1 MTYSTYTTSDF
12 LLDDNF
18 VQWVCEPDAQ
28 STVFWQDIVAQHPDK
43 KKEIQRAIDTI
54 KAAQEVPYPPLDADL
69 KAAMW
74 AHIQAE
80 KDASELEVA
89 YINPNRQLWKQLA
102 IAATFLLFA
111 VGLWFFMQKNTSRE
125 GGTGSS
131 VSDPIL
137 ASKKV
142 ETQFQQ
148 RKQVTLPDGSLVTL
162 NADSKLRIADNW
174 GDGATREVWLEGEAF
189 FEVTKKPNTGA
200 AKFIVHT
207 NQLDIEVLGTAFNV
221 KARRGSTEVVL
232 QSGKVNLK
240 KLDKAIIEMKP
251 NDRVQIVDN
260 QIVNAQ
266 PIIPQKVETE
276 KFTAWTNG
284 KIIFDNTPLS
294 DIANA
299 IEDHFGYKVKII
311 NKELLETRYTG
322 ELLTDMPDVFF
333 KILAT
338 TLDIDVQLEGKN
350 MTFKKK

>member
-1 MTYSTYTTSDF
+1 MTYSNFNTSDF
-12 LLDDNF
+12 LIDEAF
-18 VQWVCEPDAQ
+18 VQWVLKPDAEN
-28 STVFWQDIVAQHPDK
+28 TAYWQGVIAENPDK
-43 KKEIQRAIDTI
+43 KKDIQRAIDTI
-54 KAAQEVPYPPLDADL
+54 QAAKEIPYPSLEADRKAAI
-69 KAAMW
+69 W

-80 KDASELEVA
+80 KDNSDLEIA
-89 YINPNRQLWKQLA
+89 YVNPNRQWWRRLA
-102 IAATFLLFA
+102 VAATFLLFA
-111 VGLWFFMQKNTSRE
+111 TGLWFFTQKKDP
-125 GGTGSS
+125 S
-131 VSDPIL
+131 VSDPVL
-137 ASKKV
+137 ATKKV

-162 NADSKLRIADNW
+162 NAGSKLRIAENW
-174 GDGATREVWLEGEAF
+174 GDASTREVWLEGEAF

-207 NQLDIEVLGTAFNV
+207 NQVDVEVLGTAFNV

-240 KLDKAIIEMKP
+240 KLNKEIIEMKP

-260 QIVNAQ
+260 QILNDNSVL
-266 PIIPQKVETE
+266 PQKVETE

-284 KIIFDNTPLS
+284 KVIFDNAPLS

-299 IEDHFGYKVKII
+299 IEDHFGYKVKIV
-311 NKELLETRYTG
+311 NKELLDTRYTG

-338 TLDIDVQLEGKN
+338 TLEVEVNLDGKN
-350 MTFKKK
+350 MTIKKK

>member
-1 MTYSTYTTSDF
+1 MTYSNFNTSDF
-12 LLDDNF
+12 LIDEAF
-18 VQWVCEPDAQ
+18 VQWVREPDAQ
-28 STVFWQDIVAQHPDK
+28 NTAFWQDVIANNPDK
-43 KKEIQRAIDTI
+43 KREIQRAIDTI
-54 KAAQEVPYPPLDADL
+54 KAAQEVPYPTLDADR

-80 KDASELEVA
+80 KDAPELEIA
-89 YINPNRQLWKQLA
+89 YVNPNRTLWRRLA
-102 IAATFLLFA
+102 VAATFLLLA
-111 VGLWFFMQKNTSRE
+111 TGLWFFSGKVDP
-125 GGTGSS
+125 S
-131 VSDPIL
+131 VSNPIL
-137 ASKKV
+137 AQKKV

-174 GDGATREVWLEGEAF
+174 GDASTREVWLEGEAF

-200 AKFIVHT
+200 AKFVVHT
-207 NQLDIEVLGTAFNV
+207 NQLDVEVLGTAFNV

-240 KLDKAIIEMKP
+240 KLNKEIIEMKP
-251 NDRVQIVDN
+251 NDRVQVVDN
-260 QIVNAQ
+260 QIVNA
-266 PIIPQKVETE
+266 IPVVVQKVETE

-284 KIIFDNTPLS
+284 KIIFDNSPLS

-299 IEDHFGYKVKII
+299 IEDHFGYKVKIV
-311 NKELLETRYTG
+311 NKELLDTRYTG

-338 TLDIDVQLEGKN
+338 TLEIDVELDGKN
-350 MTFKKK
+350 MVIKKK

>member
-1 MTYSTYTTSDF
+1 MTYSNYNTSDF

-18 VQWVCEPDAQ
+18 VQWVREPDAQ
-28 STVFWQDIVAQHPDK
+28 STVFWQDIIAKNPDK
-43 KKEIQRAIDTI
+43 KKEIERAIDTI
-54 KAAQEVPYPPLDADL
+54 RAAQEVPYPSLEADR

-74 AHIQAE
+74 AHIQAQ
-80 KDASELEVA
+80 KDTPDLEVA
-89 YINPNRQLWKQLA
+89 YVNPNRPLWKRLA
-102 IAATFLLFA
+102 MAATFLLFA
-111 VGLWFFMQKNTSRE
+111 VGIWFFMQKNTP
-125 GGTGSS
+125 S

-142 ETQFQQ
+142 QTVFQQ

-162 NADSKLRIADNW
+162 NADSKLRIAENW
-174 GDGATREVWLEGEAF
+174 GDASTREVWLEGEAF

-207 NQLDIEVLGTAFNV
+207 NQLDVEVLGTAFNV

-240 KLDKAIIEMKP
+240 KLDKTIIEMKP
-251 NDRVQIVDN
+251 NERVQIIDN
-260 QIVNAQ
+260 QLINAAEIV
-266 PIIPQKVETE
+266 PQKVETE

-294 DIANA
+294 DIVNA
-299 IEDHFGYKVKII
+299 IEDHFGYKVNVV

-338 TLDIDVQLEGKN
+338 TLEIDVQLEGKN
-350 MTFKKK
+350 MIIKKK

>member
-1 MTYSTYTTSDF
+1 MTYSNYNTSDF
-12 LLDDNF
+12 LLDEAF
-18 VQWVCEPDAQ
+18 VQWVREPDAQ
-28 STVFWQDIVAQHPDK
+28 STTFWQDIIANYPDK

-54 KAAQEVPYPPLDADL
+54 QAAQGVPYPSLDADR

-74 AHIQAE
+74 AHIQSE
-80 KDASELEVA
+80 KDTPELEIA
-89 YINPNRQLWKQLA
+89 YVNPNRQLWKQLA
-102 IAATFLLFA
+102 IAATFLLF
-111 VGLWFFMQKNTSRE
+111 VTGLWFFMQKSTP
-125 GGTGSS
+125 S

-207 NQLDIEVLGTAFNV
+207 NQLDVEVLGTAFNV

-240 KLDKAIIEMKP
+240 KRDKEIIEMKP
-251 NDRVQIVDN
+251 NDRVQILDN
-260 QIVNAQ
+260 QLVNSV

-299 IEDHFGYKVKII
+299 IEDHFGYKVKIV
-311 NKELLETRYTG
+311 NKELLDTRYTG

-338 TLDIDVQLEGKN
+338 TLEIDVQLEGKN
-350 MTFKKK
+350 MVIKKK

>member
-1 MTYSTYTTSDF
+1 MTYSNYNTSDF
-12 LLDDNF
+12 LLDDDF
-18 VQWVCEPDAQ
+18 VQWVREPDVQ
-28 STVFWQDIVAQHPDK
+28 STAFWQGIIDNYPDK

-54 KAAQEVPYPPLDADL
+54 QAAQEVPYPSLDADR

-74 AHIQAE
+74 AHIQSE
-80 KDASELEVA
+80 KDVSPLEIA
-89 YINPNRQLWKQLA
+89 YINPNRQLWKRLA

-111 VGLWFFMQKNTSRE
+111 VGIWFFMQKNTP
-125 GGTGSS
+125 S

-137 ASKKV
+137 ATKKV

-162 NADSKLRIADNW
+162 NADSKLRIAENW
-174 GDGATREVWLEGEAF
+174 GDASTREVWLEGEAF

-207 NQLDIEVLGTAFNV
+207 NQVDVEVLGTAFNV

-240 KLDKAIIEMKP
+240 KLNKEIIEMKP
-251 NDRVQIVDN
+251 NDRVQIVDS
-260 QIVNAQ
+260 QTISAL

-299 IEDHFGYKVKII
+299 IEDHFGYKVKIV
-311 NKELLETRYTG
+311 NKELLDTRYTG

-338 TLDIDVQLEGKN
+338 TLDIDVQLDGKN
-350 MTFKKK
+350 MTIRKK

>member
-1 MTYSTYTTSDF
+1 MTYSNFNTSDF
-12 LLDDNF
+12 LIDEAF
-18 VQWVCEPDAQ
+18 VQWVREPDAQ
-28 STVFWQDIVAQHPDK
+28 NTAFWQDVIANNPDK
-43 KKEIQRAIDTI
+43 KREIQRAIDTV
-54 KAAQEVPYPPLDADL
+54 KAAQEVPYPTLDADR

-80 KDASELEVA
+80 KAAPELEIA
-89 YINPNRQLWKQLA
+89 YVNPNRTLWRRLA
-102 IAATFLLFA
+102 VAATFLLFA
-111 VGLWFFMQKNTSRE
+111 TGLWFFVKK
-125 GGTGSS
+125 GDPS
-131 VSDPIL
+131 VSNPIL
-137 ASKKV
+137 AQKKV

-174 GDGATREVWLEGEAF
+174 GDASTREVWLEGEAF

-200 AKFIVHT
+200 AKFVVHT
-207 NQLDIEVLGTAFNV
+207 NQLDVEVLGTAFNV

-240 KLDKAIIEMKP
+240 KRDKEIIEMKP
-251 NDRVQIVDN
+251 NDRVQVVDN
-260 QIVNAQ
+260 QIVNAV
-266 PIIPQKVETE
+266 PIVAQKVETE

-299 IEDHFGYKVKII
+299 IEDHFGYKVKIV
-311 NKELLETRYTG
+311 NKDLLETRYTG

-333 KILAT
+333 KILST
-338 TLDIDVQLEGKN
+338 TLDIDVELEGKN
-350 MTFKKK
+350 MTIKKK

>member
-1 MTYSTYTTSDF
+1 MTYSNYNTSDF
-12 LLDDNF
+12 LIDDTF
-18 VQWVCEPDAQ
+18 VQWVREPDAQ
-28 STVFWQDIVAQHPDK
+28 NTAFWQDIIANYPHK

-54 KAAQEVPYPPLDADL
+54 HAAQEVPYPSLEADR
-69 KAAMW
+69 KTAMW

-80 KDASELEVA
+80 KHVPELEIA
-89 YINPNRQLWKQLA
+89 YANPNRRLWKQLA

-111 VGLWFFMQKNTSRE
+111 TGLWFFMQKSTP
-125 GGTGSS
+125 S

-207 NQLDIEVLGTAFNV
+207 NQLDVEVLGTSFNV

-240 KLDKAIIEMKP
+240 KRDKKIIEMKP

-260 QIVNAQ
+260 QIVNAL
-266 PIIPQKVETE
+266 PIVPQIVETE

-299 IEDHFGYKVKII
+299 IEDHFGYKVKVV
-311 NKELLETRYTG
+311 NKELLDTRYTG

-338 TLDIDVQLEGKN
+338 TLDIEVQLEGKN
-350 MTFKKK
+350 MVIKKK